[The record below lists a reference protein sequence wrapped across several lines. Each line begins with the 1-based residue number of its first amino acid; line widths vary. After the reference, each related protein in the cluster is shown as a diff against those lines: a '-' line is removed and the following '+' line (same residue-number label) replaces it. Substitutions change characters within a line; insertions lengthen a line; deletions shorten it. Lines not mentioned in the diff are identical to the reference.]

1 MVLRSCLMCD
11 HHEIRLEEEVRK
23 SFCHKENCWSRYSKC
38 VVQRAL
44 ERFLEQDRADAP
56 SQFSAIAHVYGEQ

>member
-1 MVLRSCLMCD
+1 MLLRSCLICD
-11 HHEIRLEEEVRK
+11 HHEVRLEDEVRK
-23 SFCHKENCWSRYSKC
+23 SFCQKENCWSRYSKC

-44 ERFLEQDRADAP
+44 ERFLEQDRVDAP